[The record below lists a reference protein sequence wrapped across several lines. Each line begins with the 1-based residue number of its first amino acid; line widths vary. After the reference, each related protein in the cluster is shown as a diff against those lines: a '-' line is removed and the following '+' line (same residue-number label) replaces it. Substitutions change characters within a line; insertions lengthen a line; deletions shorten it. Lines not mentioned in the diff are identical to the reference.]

1 MTARV
6 DSARR
11 MSVEIARLDDSQVR
25 ALLDTAETVGVGI
38 GGTTTMVHVA
48 GTPVFAKQLPITRA
62 EETDPFPTGNSSGLP
77 FACHYGIG
85 SPSCGVGR
93 EVAAHQLTSE
103 WVVSGEVDFFP
114 LLLGCRIVGLKP
126 EIDLS
131 EFDGD
136 GPPQQWGPSWPQ
148 VERRLAEM
156 KTARS
161 SMVLFLEHVPETLG
175 SALHR
180 RLAVGRGENVFA
192 DAVAQIIAATAWMEK
207 QGFHHFDVHPGNIL
221 IHEGRLLF
229 TDFGL
234 SLHRRFDLTTEEASS
249 LTTHRGFDRDTA
261 LMHLFHWV
269 LYELGFT
276 SGPKRLAL
284 LRAAATDPAA
294 PELEPVR
301 AGLGG
306 TGVDLIAEDA
316 SVVVRMTEMF
326 AILMKD
332 AFGARYDAGSSR
344 P

>member
-25 ALLDTAETVGVGI
+25 DLVDSAETVGVGI
-38 GGTTTMVHVA
+38 GGTTKTVHVA
-48 GTPVFAKQLPITRA
+48 GTPVFVKQLPITRS
-62 EETDPFPTGNSSGLP
+62 EETDPFATDNRAGLP
-77 FACHYGIG
+77 FVCHYGIG

-103 WVVSGEVDFFP
+103 WVESGEVDFFP
-114 LLLGCRIVGLKP
+114 LLLGSRIVDLKP
-126 EIDLS
+126 DVDLS

-136 GPPQQWGPSWPQ
+136 GPPQQWGTSWPQ

-175 SALHR
+175 SALR
-180 RLAVGRGENVFA
+180 RSLAEGSGESVFT
-192 DAVAQIIAATAWMEK
+192 DTVAQIIAATAWMEK

-234 SLHRRFDLTTEEASS
+234 SLHHRFDLTTEEASS
-249 LTTHRGFDRDTA
+249 LTTHPGFDRDTA

-269 LYELGFT
+269 LYELGYT
-276 SGPKRLAL
+276 SGPRRLAL

-294 PELEPVR
+294 PELVPVR
-301 AGLGG
+301 AGLGD
-306 TGVDLIAEDA
+306 TGVDLIAADA
-316 SVVVRMTEMF
+316 SVVVRMTERF
-326 AILMKD
+326 AVLMKD
-332 AFGARYDAGSSR
+332 AFGGRYVAGSSR
-344 P
+344 S